1 MWAPA
6 VVALA
11 YSGLVV
17 WAHQPFAPAGVAG
30 SWLLAWPLGIAG
42 ALLGGGMVAWVASRF
57 LVGVR
62 RTGDLELL
70 LTTPVGAESL
80 VSDQWTALKRLF
92 TRNVTLVQAGMFLP
106 VLGAAA
112 SSPGF
117 EWHAFHTL
125 GALLSL
131 AGTLLGTSAL
141 CWLALWFALKAR
153 SQAGAVVWA
162 VGLAKGVPCLVSVAG
177 WALWAVPAL
186 SRGFG
191 PPRAT
196 TSCSPGCPSSP
207 CWPSTPS
214 LIQFARRRLADE
226 LAGTESRPALL
237 RLDEAVPSRDMTFL
251 PIIERE
257 LRVRARR
264 RAGYWMRFGVALG
277 GVLIC
282 LPQLLFSR
290 PFGRRARSA
299 RAFSMAS
306 LPPPSC

>member
-1 MWAPA
+1 MRPAALREEEAGKAVGLYRWEPAKDEASPIEWLVYRQQGVSAAMWAPA

-11 YSGLVV
+11 YSSLVL
-17 WAHQPFAPAGVAG
+17 WAHQPFAPAGIAG
-30 SWLLAWPLGIAG
+30 SWLLAWPLGVAG

-80 VSDQWTALKRLF
+80 VADQWSALKRLF
-92 TRNVTLVQAGMFLP
+92 TRNVALLQAGMFLP

-112 SSPGF
+112 SSAGF

-131 AGTLLGTSAL
+131 AGTFLGTAAL

-162 VGLAKGVPCLVSVAG
+162 VGLAKGVPCLVSVAAWG
-177 WALWAVPAL
+177 LWALMAGPL
-186 SRGFG
+186 TRGFG
-191 PPRAT
+191 PSGSNYILVSWLPELALLAFY
-196 TSCSPGCPSSP
+196 GF
-207 CWPSTPS
+207 

-237 RLDEAVPSRDMTFL
+237 RLDEAV
-251 PIIERE
+251 
-257 LRVRARR
+257 
-264 RAGYWMRFGVALG
+264 
-277 GVLIC
+277 
-282 LPQLLFSR
+282 
-290 PFGRRARSA
+290 
-299 RAFSMAS
+299 SMPAA
-306 LPPPSC
+306 